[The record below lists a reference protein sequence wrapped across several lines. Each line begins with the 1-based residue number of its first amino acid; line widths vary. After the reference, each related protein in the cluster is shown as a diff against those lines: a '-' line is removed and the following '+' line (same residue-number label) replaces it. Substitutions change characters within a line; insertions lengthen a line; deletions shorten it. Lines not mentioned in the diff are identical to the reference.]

1 MKALVELKNQI
12 ATLSIEM
19 AEKILKAELKNPQ
32 VQTDLIE
39 RELKNKDLN

>member
-19 AEKILKAELKNPQ
+19 AEKILKSELKNPQ

-39 RELKNKDLN
+39 RELKTKT